1 MASNA
6 RKKTTMAK
14 LNREAA
20 VRERQARKHA
30 RKAARKLAPAEVPE
44 PIVEAPADEELVADV
59 ATA

>member
-20 VRERQARKHA
+20 VRERQARKIA
-30 RKAARKLAPAEVPE
+30 KKEAKKLAPVGVAEVE
-44 PIVEAPADEELVADV
+44 DTADV
-59 ATA
+59 DDDAAVEPE

>member
-20 VRERQARKHA
+20 VRERQARKQA
-30 RKAARKLAPAEVPE
+30 KK
-44 PIVEAPADEELVADV
+44 EAKKNQPQLPPDEETTAVADPEV
-59 ATA
+59 